1 MPRKNN
7 NLRIGFGLSI
17 LILLISTAFSFF
29 CIRGFVESARMVD
42 HTNEVKSTVEKIISA
57 LKDAETG
64 QRGYLLTGEKDYLQP
79 FEGSYSAAMKNIEKA
94 ESLTIDNPVQQKILA
109 DLKASMNSRMDQLMI
124 MIGKKKQ
131 NQPISY
137 DDLRKGKI
145 YMDSA
150 RAQTERM
157 KAEENRLLVT
167 RTAKQ
172 RTFGMLTPIV
182 ILIAAML
189 AVIISV
195 VFYRRAVK
203 DLLQRTRMQQVLEEK
218 DRETAERITAIQK
231 VAARI
236 SEGDYALR
244 MDDDE
249 KDSLGELS
257 VSMNRMAESL
267 SESFT
272 LLGDNEW
279 LQRGVASL
287 NDRMLGEKDLN
298 LLVKQVIEFVTG
310 FLDAH
315 VGAFYLLEKQTLV
328 LLSGYALM
336 DSAQKEIGMGEGIVG
351 QAMLSRK
358 PIIIEDVDP
367 EYVTV
372 THATGN
378 IRPRTVIA
386 HPVVFEGAPVG
397 VLELASLH
405 LLTERE
411 KLYLQTISS
420 NIGNALQAAINHK
433 KLQEL
438 LEETQSQSEE
448 LQAQHSEL
456 ENMNAELEAHT
467 QKLQTSEEELRVQ
480 QEELQQS
487 NFELEERNRIIN
499 ERNLEILTKA
509 EELEQSTRYKSEF
522 MANMSHEL
530 RTPLNSILLLSRY
543 LFENSEHNLS
553 DDQMESAKVIF
564 NSGSGLLDLI
574 DELLDLSKIEAG
586 KMDLEYIQVPVKEI
600 ATGIQSLFLPVA
612 REKSIGF
619 RVVSPAEE
627 SLVIETDRMKL
638 EQILKNLISNAI
650 KFTAEGSVTL
660 TIEEAPGQ
668 PDMLSF
674 SVTDTGVG
682 IPKEKLGL
690 VFEAFTQADGS
701 TKRKYGGT
709 GLGLSISRQLA
720 RLLGGEISVKS
731 RPGSGSTFT
740 LLIPRQA
747 VNAGAAPAAPEVKL
761 LNRAYGE
768 GHDAED
774 APLPKQKLT
783 VDVIPAEIEDD
794 RFNVTESDKVILIVE
809 DDTAFAKALLQ
820 FSHQHGY
827 KCIIAVRGDE
837 GVRLARQYTPQA
849 ILLDIQLPVM
859 DGWEVMEELKSHK
872 TTRHIPVHTMSSLE
886 AKRESRIHGAVDF
899 INKPIAF
906 EQMRQMFQKLESA
919 LNKSPKKVLIIEE
932 NPKHAK
938 ALSYFLE
945 TYSVTASIRHTVP
958 ESINTLQQQDVDC
971 VILDMGLPNQTS
983 YEALE
988 NVKNT
993 PGLEDLPIIIFTGK
1007 NLSHAEE
1014 SRIRQYAD
1022 SIIMKTAHSYQRI
1035 LDEVALFLH
1044 LVEQNKNTRNTSD
1057 RRDHL
1062 NDILHGK
1069 TILVADDDVRNI
1081 FSLTKSLEKHQ
1092 VKVITA
1098 TDGTEALDQLEAHPE
1113 TDIILM
1119 DMMMPQMDGY
1129 ETTTKIRNHPK
1140 YKNIPVI
1147 AVTAKAMLGDREKCI
1162 AAGAADYISKPVDL
1176 DQLISL
1182 LRVWLYDKQG

>member
-1 MPRKNN
+1 MAKKNN

-17 LILLISTAFSFF
+17 LILIISSAVSYF
-29 CIRGFVESARMVD
+29 CIQSLMDAAKWVD
-42 HTNEVKSTVEKIISA
+42 HTNEVKSTLENVISS

-64 QRGYLLTGEKDYLQP
+64 QRGFLLTGEDDYLEP
-79 FEGSYSAAMKNIEKA
+79 FNGSYESAMANIEKA
-94 ESLTIDNPVQQKILA
+94 EALTVDNPIQQKSIQH
-109 DLKASMNSRMDQLMI
+109 LKESLNSRMQRLVVMI
-124 MIGKKKQ
+124 DKKKK
-131 NQPISY
+131 NEPLNY
-137 DDLRKGKI
+137 EDLRMGKI

-150 RAQTERM
+150 RIQTERM
-157 KAEENRLLVT
+157 KIEENRLLT
-167 RTAKQ
+167 IRTTKQ
-172 RTFGMLTPIV
+172 KLFALLTPIV
-182 ILIAAML
+182 ILLAALL
-189 AVIISV
+189 AIIISL

-203 DLLQRTRMQQVLEEK
+203 DLAQRMKMQQELEEK
-218 DRETAERITAIQK
+218 DKETAERINAIQSIADK
-231 VAARI
+231 I
-236 SEGDYALR
+236 SKGNYTIR

-249 KDSLGELS
+249 KDKLGELS
-257 VSMNRMAESL
+257 VSLNRMADSL
-267 SESFT
+267 SDSFT
-272 LLGDNEW
+272 KLSDNEW

-287 NDRMLGEKDLN
+287 NDKMVGEKDLN
-298 LLVKQVIEFVTG
+298 ILTRQIIEFTTRFVG
-310 FLDAH
+310 AH
-315 VGAFYLLEKQTLV
+315 VGALYLIDKQKLV
-328 LLSGYALM
+328 LQGGYALM
-336 DSAQKEIGMGEGIVG
+336 DSTKHEIAMGEGIVG
-351 QAMLSRK
+351 QAMLSGK
-358 PIIIEDVDP
+358 EIIIEDVDP
-367 EYVTV
+367 DYVTI

-378 IRPRTVIA
+378 IRPKCVIA
-386 HPVVFEGAPVG
+386 FPIFFENEAIG
-397 VLELASLH
+397 VLELASLN
-405 LLTERE
+405 LLSDKE
-411 KLYLQTISS
+411 KTFLVTIVA
-420 NIGNALQAAINHK
+420 NIGNAIQAASNHK

-438 LEETQSQSEE
+438 LEETQAQSEE

-499 ERNLEILTKA
+499 DRNDEIIKKA
-509 EELEQSTRYKSEF
+509 EELEQSTKYKSEF

-543 LFENSEHNLS
+543 LFENSEENLS
-553 DDQMESAKVIF
+553 EDQMESAKVIF
-564 NSGSGLLDLI
+564 NSGNGLLDLI

-586 KMDLEYIQVPVKEI
+586 KMDVDYTQVIIKEV
-600 ATGIQSLFLPVA
+600 ANNIQSLFQPVA
-612 REKSIGF
+612 KEKAIQFSIEQYYSDSF
-619 RVVSPAEE
+619 H
-627 SLVIETDRMKL
+627 IETDRMKV

-650 KFTAEGSVTL
+650 KFTADGKVTL
-660 TIEEAPGQ
+660 KINEVPQNENYI
-668 PDMLSF
+668 SF

-682 IPKEKLGL
+682 IAQDKLGL

-720 RLLGGEISVKS
+720 RLLGGEITVQSTLDE
-731 RPGSGSTFT
+731 GSTFVLT
-740 LLIPRQA
+740 IPKYQIEISKEPEVRLLNKPYRAEHEVALIPVPIA
-747 VNAGAAPAAPEVKL
+747 SKSK
-761 LNRAYGE
+761 
-768 GHDAED
+768 HI
-774 APLPKQKLT
+774 
-783 VDVIPAEIEDD
+783 VDIIPADIEDD
-794 RFNVTESDKVILIVE
+794 RHNIKEGDKVILVVE
-809 DDTAFAKALLQ
+809 DDTPFAKALQQ
-820 FSHQHGY
+820 FAHSQDY

-837 GVRLARQYTPQA
+837 GVKLARKYNPLA

-872 TTRHIPVHTMSSLE
+872 STKHIPVHTMSSLE
-886 AKRESRIHGAVDF
+886 ARKESRLHGAVDF

-906 EQMRQMFQKLESA
+906 EKMLQMFQKLESA

-945 TYSVTASIRHTVP
+945 TYSVTASIHHSVK
-958 ESINTLQQQDVDC
+958 ESIQSLQNQDVDC
-971 VILDMGLPNQTS
+971 VILDMGLPNHTS

-988 NVKNT
+988 KVKQT

-1035 LDEVALFLH
+1035 LDEVGLFLH
-1044 LVEQNKNTRNTSD
+1044 LIEQNKNATVHSERF
-1057 RRDHL
+1057 DHMH
-1062 NDILHGK
+1062 DILHGK

-1081 FSLTKSLEKHQ
+1081 FSLTKSLEKHA

-1098 TDGTEALDQLEAHPE
+1098 TDGTEALDQLEKHPE

-1162 AAGAADYISKPVDL
+1162 AAGASDYISKPVDL

-1182 LRVWLYDKQG
+1182 LRVWLYDK